1 MAHVLMAAAA
11 NLLQSCPTLCNPI
24 DGSPP
29 GSAIP
34 GILQAR
40 TLEWVAIAFSGA
52 DGNSFSNTL
61 VLMNFPGGSDS
72 LPTMQETRFDLRVG
86 KISSRRK
93 WQPTPVFLPGKS
105 HGRRKLVGYS
115 PCGPKELYTT
125 ERLHFLYFMSFR

>member
-1 MAHVLMAAAA
+1 M
-11 NLLQSCPTLCNPI
+11 
-24 DGSPP
+24 
-29 GSAIP
+29 
-34 GILQAR
+34 R
-40 TLEWVAIAFSGA
+40 ELEWVAIAFSGA

-105 HGRRKLVGYS
+105 HGERSLAGYS
-115 PCGPKELYTT
+115 VGSQRVKHDLAHMHARVFKNIY
-125 ERLHFLYFMSFR
+125 LFHHAGS